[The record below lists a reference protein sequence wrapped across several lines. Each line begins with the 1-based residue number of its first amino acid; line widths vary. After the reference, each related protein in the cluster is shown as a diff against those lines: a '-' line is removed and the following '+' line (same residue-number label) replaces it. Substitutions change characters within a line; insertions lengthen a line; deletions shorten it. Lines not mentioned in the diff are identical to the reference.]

1 MGSYTNYTSNYLNQ
15 LAYPTGGL
23 DMDPAEILRSMGTMY
38 NNPYLFGAGSAASA
52 NLFNSVS
59 PGILSPP
66 PPPVSSPSLLGLN
79 SFGLAS
85 RGILGNQP
93 STSSM
98 YSHSGNYLPSP
109 GSASSL
115 SGSKNPYSS
124 LMLNNQTLSSLYA
137 YNNTYGSTSMAGT
150 SSNGATTTTSSKSMY
165 DQTMLNAYSNYF
177 SNSAAAARPTNTPSP
192 LGQQQQSPS
201 NQGPNAKRNPMLS
214 KELSIPSLMPPR
226 NPNLDS
232 PSLPSIPTSVIK
244 SATNISGTSTTTA
257 PSVSHTP
264 LVNTSSS
271 SDTHRRRPSQAERA
285 TTAKNDR
292 MTPVEPHIT
301 IKNVQWINKSAV
313 PTASS
318 PDANASKVSGDI
330 SAKSQTANNANT
342 STRGISN
349 MGIVYPDKAS
359 DDPTRAGA
367 LPPKTNMGIVYPINK
382 KDAPAN
388 ASGAKVNAA
397 AAQMLK
403 KAQKPYQ
410 ALNTKHISNATATTN
425 TGSSSPVTTLTPVN
439 KGN

>member
-38 NNPYLFGAGSAASA
+38 NNPYLFGANSAASA
-52 NLFNSVS
+52 NLFNSVN

-79 SFGLAS
+79 TFGLAS
-85 RGILGNQP
+85 RALLANQP

-98 YSHSGNYLPSP
+98 YNHSGNYLPSS

-124 LMLNNQTLSSLYA
+124 LMLNNQSLSSLYGYSNA
-137 YNNTYGSTSMAGT
+137 YGSTSMAGT
-150 SSNGATTTTSSKSMY
+150 SSNGATTTTSSKALY
-165 DQTMLNAYSNYF
+165 DHLNAFNYF
-177 SNSAAAARPTNTPSP
+177 NTSSAAARPTNTPSP

-244 SATNISGTSTTTA
+244 SSTNISGTSTTTA

-292 MTPVEPHIT
+292 MTPVDPVT
-301 IKNVQWINKSAV
+301 IKNVSWINKTAA
-313 PTASS
+313 PTALS
-318 PDANASKVSGDI
+318 PDANATKVSGEFLT
-330 SAKSQTANNANT
+330 KSQTANNAN
-342 STRGISN
+342 TRGISN
-349 MGIVYPDKAS
+349 MGIVYPDKTS
-359 DDPTRAGA
+359 DDPTRTGS
-367 LPPKTNMGIVYPINK
+367 LLPKTNMGIVYPANK

-410 ALNTKHISNATATTN
+410 ALNTKHISNATTTTN
-425 TGSSSPVTTLTPVN
+425 TGTSSPVTTLTPVS